1 MITKFDDISFQ
12 PNSGA
17 TGEYTGLLTITQYL
31 KSIGQS
37 HRNVCLI
44 PRTAHGTNPASA
56 VLAGMVV
63 VVVECLN
70 GMVILEDLKNKA

>member
-17 TGEYTGLLTITQYL
+17 TGEYTGLLAITKYL
-31 KSIGQS
+31 KSIGQG

-56 VLAGMVV
+56 VLSGMIV
-63 VVVECLN
+63 VVVECFN
-70 GMVILEDLKNKA
+70 GMVVM